1 MSKTAVIRCLLSVVL
16 ICYLIV
22 ALFVS
27 HDMAAHE
34 MCRGID
40 IVVNHDGNSRNFVN
54 ADEVRQLL
62 HEKGMDH
69 VDRPLSSI
77 NMQAIEDAL
86 NSIDNIE
93 HAVVERTATGK
104 VKVNVTPMHPVAR
117 VFDGNRSYYINS
129 AGKRLTANH
138 RFRLDVPII
147 SGHFTKEFRPQSLIP
162 LIERI
167 SNDPQWNAI
176 VMQIAIE
183 PRHHDI
189 ILVPMIRG
197 HVINIGDTT
206 DIDNKLSRVMLMYR
220 KVLPLKGWDYYDTL
234 SVKWGGQVVATRR
247 TKSMPEPPVRF
258 DREGDE
264 IDVEDVNSMLI
275 ATDTDTAS
283 VKR

>member
-1 MSKTAVIRCLLSVVL
+1 MSVVL
-16 ICYLIV
+16 ICYLTV

-40 IVVNHDGNSRNFVN
+40 IVVNHDDNSRNFVN

-129 AGKRLTANH
+129 TGKRLTANH